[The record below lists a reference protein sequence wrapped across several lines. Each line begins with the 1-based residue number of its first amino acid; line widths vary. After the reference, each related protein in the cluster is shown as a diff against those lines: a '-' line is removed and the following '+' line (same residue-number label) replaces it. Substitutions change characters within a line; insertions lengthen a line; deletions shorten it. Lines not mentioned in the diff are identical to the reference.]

1 MQSFKLGFVV
11 FASVGL
17 LFLGACSNQASE
29 SNSSPSVATSE
40 TSTNTGTTA
49 NSETSAHG
57 DSHGKNAQVV
67 EAGKYHLELVPEKE
81 ANATHLDFY
90 LQTGDKHEAV
100 TNAKVTADV
109 QSPDGKQKTV
119 PLSYDASGKH
129 YTAKLDG
136 SAAGQYQVKI
146 TADVGGEKVNGR
158 FSFNQ

>member
-29 SNSSPSVATSE
+29 SSSNPSSPSTE
-40 TSTNTGTTA
+40 NTNKTEPAAKT
-49 NSETSAHG
+49 ETSAHG

-67 EAGKYHLELVPEKE
+67 EAGKYHLEFVPEKE
-81 ANATHLDFY
+81 GNATHLDFY
-90 LQTGDKHEAV
+90 LQTGEKHEAV
-100 TNAKVTADV
+100 PNAKVTADV

-119 PLSYDASGKH
+119 PLTYDADGKH

-136 SAAGQYQVKI
+136 GAAGQYQVKVI
-146 TADVGGEKVNGR
+146 ADVGTEKVNGR

>member
-17 LFLGACSNQASE
+17 LFLGACGNQASE
-29 SNSSPSVATSE
+29 SSSSPSVATSE
-40 TSTNTGTTA
+40 TATNTGTTA

-67 EAGKYHLELVPEKE
+67 EAGKYHLEFVPEKE
-81 ANATHLDFY
+81 GNATHLDFY
-90 LQTGDKHEAV
+90 LQTGEKHEAV
-100 TNAKVTADV
+100 PNAKVTADV

-119 PLSYDASGKH
+119 PLTYDADGKH

-136 SAAGQYQVKI
+136 GAAGQYQVKV

>member
-17 LFLGACSNQASE
+17 LFLGACGNQASE
-29 SNSSPSVATSE
+29 SSSNPSSPSTENTSKTE
-40 TSTNTGTTA
+40 PAAKT
-49 NSETSAHG
+49 ETSAHG

-67 EAGKYHLELVPEKE
+67 EAGKYHLEFVPEKKG
-81 ANATHLDFY
+81 NATHLDFY
-90 LQTGDKHEAV
+90 LQTGEKHQAV
-100 TNAKVTADV
+100 PNAKVTADV

-119 PLSYDASGKH
+119 PLTYDADGKH

-136 SAAGQYQVKI
+136 GAAGQYQVKV
-146 TADVGGEKVNGR
+146 TADIGTEKVNGR